1 MTKATD
7 LLRLAAETIEQRGK
21 QNGYDKKEEKSA
33 PKIAAIYNAKKGANL
48 TPLDVWDLLIC
59 LKEARLE
66 AILSNN
72 SDPTDTLIDLI
83 SYNALKAEQ
92 ILTEREEVQK
102 KKQGVFDLPIGGGT
116 KLYSDLS
123 GPEPSIILGKIIPT
137 VLFNG
142 EVANR
147 LDVKFDNE
155 SLLRAAGYHKNG
167 KGDN

>member
-1 MTKATD
+1 MTSAAD

-21 QNGYDKKEEKSA
+21 QNGYDRKEEKSA
-33 PKIAAIYNAKKGANL
+33 PKIATIYNAKKVANL

-92 ILTEREEVQK
+92 ILTEREEEQS
-102 KKQGVFDLPIGGGT
+102 KKQAVFDLPISGGV
-116 KLYSDLS
+116 KLYSDIS
-123 GPEPSIILGKIIPT
+123 GTDQSIIPGKIIPT
-137 VLFNG
+137 VKFNG
-142 EVANR
+142 EVTNR
-147 LDVKFDNE
+147 LDLKFDRSE
-155 SLLRAAGYHKNG
+155 CIHDKRYDPNG

>member
-33 PKIAAIYNAKKGANL
+33 PKIATIYNAKKGADL

-92 ILTEREEVQK
+92 ILMEREKEQK
-102 KKQGVFDLPIGGGT
+102 KKQGAFDLPVGGLVEGEAIT
-116 KLYSDLS
+116 SCKGLPPSMLNPQCGCISTLLDL
-123 GPEPSIILGKIIPT
+123 
-137 VLFNG
+137 N
-142 EVANR
+142 
-147 LDVKFDNE
+147 FDRSEAIRDKRYDPNE
-155 SLLRAAGYHKNG
+155 
-167 KGDN
+167 KGGN

>member
-33 PKIAAIYNAKKGANL
+33 PKIATIYNAKKGANL

-83 SYNALKAEQ
+83 SYSALKAEQ
-92 ILTEREEVQK
+92 VLTEREKEK
-102 KKQGVFDLPIGGGT
+102 KEKHGVFDLPIGGLKKT
-116 KLYSDLS
+116 FADLA
-123 GPEPSIILGKIIPT
+123 GPEPSIAPGTIPP
-137 VLFNG
+137 VMFNG
-142 EVANR
+142 GEIINR

>member
-33 PKIAAIYNAKKGANL
+33 PKIATIYNAKKGEDL

-66 AILSNN
+66 AILSNGT
-72 SDPTDTLIDLI
+72 DPTDTLVDLI

-92 ILTEREEVQK
+92 ILTDREKEQS
-102 KKQGVFDLPIGGGT
+102 KKQAVFDLPISGGV
-116 KLYSDLS
+116 KLYSDIS
-123 GPEPSIILGKIIPT
+123 GPDPSIIPGKIIPT
-137 VLFNG
+137 VKFNG
-142 EVANR
+142 EVTNR
-147 LDVKFDNE
+147 LDLKFDNE
-155 SLLRAAGYHKNG
+155 SLLRAAGYHKNEN
-167 KGDN
+167 GDN

>member
-123 GPEPSIILGKIIPT
+123 GPEPSIIPGKIIPT

>member
-33 PKIAAIYNAKKGANL
+33 PKIAAIYNTKKGANL

-92 ILTEREEVQK
+92 ILTEREEEQK
-102 KKQGVFDLPIGGGT
+102 KKQGVFDLPIGGLKKT
-116 KLYSDLS
+116 FADLA
-123 GPEPSIILGKIIPT
+123 GPEPSIAPGTIPT
-137 VLFNG
+137 VMFNG
-142 EVANR
+142 GKITNR

-167 KGDN
+167 KGGN

>member
-123 GPEPSIILGKIIPT
+123 GPEPSIIPRKIIPT

>member
-33 PKIAAIYNAKKGANL
+33 PKIAAIYNAKKGVNL

-92 ILTEREEVQK
+92 ILTEREEEQK
-102 KKQGVFDLPIGGGT
+102 KKQGVFDLPIGGLKKT
-116 KLYSDLS
+116 FADLA
-123 GPEPSIILGKIIPT
+123 GPEPSIAPGTIPT
-137 VLFNG
+137 VMFNG
-142 EVANR
+142 GEITNR

>member
-92 ILTEREEVQK
+92 ILTEREEEQK
-102 KKQGVFDLPIGGGT
+102 KKQGVFDLPIGGLKKT
-116 KLYSDLS
+116 FADLA
-123 GPEPSIILGKIIPT
+123 GPELSIAPGTIPT
-137 VLFNG
+137 VMFNG
-142 EVANR
+142 GEITNR

>member
-7 LLRLAAETIEQRGK
+7 LLGLAAETIEQRGK

-92 ILTEREEVQK
+92 ILTEREEEQK
-102 KKQGVFDLPIGGGT
+102 KKQGVFDLPIGGLKKT
-116 KLYSDLS
+116 FADLA
-123 GPEPSIILGKIIPT
+123 GPEPSIVPGTIPP
-137 VLFNG
+137 VMFNG
-142 EVANR
+142 GEITNR

-155 SLLRAAGYHKNG
+155 SLLRAAGYNKNG

>member
-92 ILTEREEVQK
+92 ILTEREEEQR
-102 KKQGVFDLPIGGGT
+102 KKQAVFEMPLNSGFIKDEAITSCKGLP
-116 KLYSDLS
+116 
-123 GPEPSIILGKIIPT
+123 PSMLNPQCGCIST
-137 VLFNG
+137 
-142 EVANR
+142 R

-155 SLLRAAGYHKNG
+155 SLLRAAGYNKNG

>member
-1 MTKATD
+1 MTKAAD

-33 PKIAAIYNAKKGANL
+33 PKIATIYNAKKGADL

-66 AILSNN
+66 AILSNK

-92 ILTEREEVQK
+92 ILTELEEDQR
-102 KKQGVFDLPIGGGT
+102 KKQAVFDMPLNCGCKKTSIKG
-116 KLYSDLS
+116 DLIAS
-123 GPEPSIILGKIIPT
+123 
-137 VLFNG
+137 G
-142 EVANR
+142 EVTLNSVLANR
-147 LDVKFDNE
+147 LDGKCDNE

>member
-92 ILTEREEVQK
+92 ILTEREEEQK
-102 KKQGVFDLPIGGGT
+102 KKQGVFDLPIGGLKKT
-116 KLYSDLS
+116 FADLA
-123 GPEPSIILGKIIPT
+123 GPEPSIAPGIIPT
-137 VLFNG
+137 VMFNG
-142 EVANR
+142 GEITNR

>member
-33 PKIAAIYNAKKGANL
+33 PKIAAIYNTKKGANL

-72 SDPTDTLIDLI
+72 GDPTDTLIDLI

-92 ILTEREEVQK
+92 ILTEREEEQK
-102 KKQGVFDLPIGGGT
+102 KKQGVFDLPIGGLKKT
-116 KLYSDLS
+116 FADLA
-123 GPEPSIILGKIIPT
+123 GPEPSIAPGTIPT
-137 VLFNG
+137 VMFNG
-142 EVANR
+142 GEITNR

-167 KGDN
+167 NGDN

>member
-92 ILTEREEVQK
+92 ILTEREEEQK
-102 KKQGVFDLPIGGGT
+102 KKQGVFDLPIGGLKKT
-116 KLYSDLS
+116 FADLA
-123 GPEPSIILGKIIPT
+123 GPEPSIALGTIPT
-137 VLFNG
+137 VMFNG
-142 EVANR
+142 GEITNR

>member
-92 ILTEREEVQK
+92 ILTKREEEQK
-102 KKQGVFDLPIGGGT
+102 KKQGVFDLPIDGLKKT
-116 KLYSDLS
+116 FADLA
-123 GPEPSIILGKIIPT
+123 GPEPSIAPGTIPT
-137 VLFNG
+137 VILNG
-142 EVANR
+142 GEITNR
-147 LDVKFDNE
+147 LDVKFGNE

>member
-1 MTKATD
+1 MTKAAD

-33 PKIAAIYNAKKGANL
+33 PKIATIYNAKKGADL
-48 TPLDVWDLLIC
+48 TTLDVWDLLIC

-92 ILTEREEVQK
+92 ILTEREEEQK
-102 KKQGVFDLPIGGGT
+102 KKQGVFDLPIGGLKKT
-116 KLYSDLS
+116 FADLA
-123 GPEPSIILGKIIPT
+123 GPEPSIVPGQSHL
-137 VLFNG
+137 
-142 EVANR
+142 
-147 LDVKFDNE
+147 
-155 SLLRAAGYHKNG
+155 
-167 KGDN
+167 